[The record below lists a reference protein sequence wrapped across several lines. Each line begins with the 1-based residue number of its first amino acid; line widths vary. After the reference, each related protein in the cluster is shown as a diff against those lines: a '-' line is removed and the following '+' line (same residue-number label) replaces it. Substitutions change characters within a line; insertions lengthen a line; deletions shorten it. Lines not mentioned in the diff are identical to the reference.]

1 MAIYGSLK
9 TMDLG
14 DVLQWLYL
22 RGKTGI
28 LFLKIGDYEKKL
40 VIREGKLRYAVSEEP
55 GERLNTYLIKF
66 ANLTEKDIENALKIS
81 KHRKMPLEA
90 VLLKSKKINLKK
102 LEEVLTTLVKEIVY
116 NSFTTEDGYF
126 RFEERDENIPF
137 ELELEIQE
145 MLLEGYAR
153 KDELSEIRRK
163 IPNSEVRFLVKI
175 PPTDDFLT
183 LLDLGKSLREVAD
196 ELQMVEFEA
205 LKRAYEH
212 LEKGEIEPLG
222 QIVYKEEIE
231 EEKEDSFPKLKVEA
245 EMFFR
250 EGRLREALA
259 IYEKLLKID
268 PTNPDI
274 SRKIDEIN
282 RAIRIEDISDSAVP
296 RLKVS
301 ENELSSLELSPQEG
315 FVISRINGVWS
326 LAEISKV
333 CPFPPETTRGIIK
346 ILISKGIIEI

>member
-1 MAIYGSLK
+1 MAIYGSLN

-40 VIREGKLRYAVSEEP
+40 VIREGKLRYALSEEP
-55 GERLNTYLIKF
+55 GERLNNYLIKF
-66 ANLTEKDIENALKIS
+66 ANLTDKDIENALKIS
-81 KHRKMPLEA
+81 KHKRIPMEV
-90 VLLKSKKINLKK
+90 VLLKSKKIDLKK

-116 NSFTTEDGYF
+116 NSFTAEEGYF
-126 RFEERDENIPF
+126 RFEEKEEEIPF

-153 KDELSEIRRK
+153 KDELSEIKKK
-163 IPNSEVRFLVKI
+163 IPTSEMRFLVKI
-175 PPTDDFLT
+175 PPTDEFLT

-196 ELQMVEFEA
+196 ELQIVEFEA
-205 LKRAYEH
+205 LKRAHEH

-222 QIVYKEEIE
+222 QIVYREETE
-231 EEKEDSFPKLKVEA
+231 EEKEDTFPKLKGEA

-250 EGRLREALA
+250 EGRLKEALA

-268 PTNPDI
+268 PTNIDI

-282 RAIRIEDISDSAVP
+282 KAIKIENINDSAVP
-296 RLKVS
+296 KLKVS
-301 ENELSSLELSPQEG
+301 PRELSSLELTPQEG
-315 FVISRINGVWS
+315 FVVSRINGVWS
-326 LAEISKV
+326 VSEISKV